1 MAFDTPNTKNRTSW
15 GVLNVLKFWN
25 ILQYRSIFGTVRKTM
40 LKNKIIFYLIS
51 LSSFMTLSSLS
62 FFSSFFP
69 ASLHLLS
76 SLLFLLFLL
85 LSFSRTST
93 SPFFFLSFFFPFFLF
108 YHFLSAASPSISF
121 FFFSLSLSLSVFFFL
136 HLGRCHWDQSPPWSS
151 ASPGSS
157 ASLMRSSL
165 WRSGDLLFW
174 SPSFFFFSLRLWI
187 PCDCDYGWVGSFS
200 SSFFWDSFVL
210 IWWIFVGGGG
220 FYLWVVVVGCAWVW
234 WWWVVLCISVWW
246 GFFEDF
252 NFFFFFF
259 WVWILD
265 LEFIRGSMIVVVVCG
280 SDCWFLDGGDCH

>member
-40 LKNKIIFYLIS
+40 LKNKIIFYSIS

-93 SPFFFLSFFFPFFLF
+93 SPFFFLSFFSPFFLF
-108 YHFLSAASPSISF
+108 YHFLFAHSPSLSLF

-136 HLGRCHWDQSPPWSS
+136 HLGHCHWDQPPPWSS
-151 ASPGSS
+151 ASPGSL

-174 SPSFFFFSLRLWI
+174 SPSVFFFLRLWI
-187 PCDCDYGWVGSFS
+187 PCDCDYG
-200 SSFFWDSFVL
+200 
-210 IWWIFVGGGG
+210 
-220 FYLWVVVVGCAWVW
+220 
-234 WWWVVLCISVWW
+234 LCCVWW
-246 GFFEDF
+246 GFVEDF
-252 NFFFFFF
+252 KFFFFFF
-259 WVWILD
+259 WVWFLD